1 MTVVL
6 SLFKTMGLGVDV
18 VLGPF
23 FIHRDDVLLPFGIG
37 VGNSESDVHNDLR
50 IGSGYPLADCLD
62 QHSSFRLIIPLSCQ
76 FGLSLHLSEEE
87 IGGTGHSDLPHLF
100 LMDEFDG
107 GVTELF
113 PYQVAE
119 LVPIWESVMGPS
131 IEWQALVVVFIV
143 VVVVIGGI
151 DVLIV

>member
-1 MTVVL
+1 
-6 SLFKTMGLGVDV
+6 MGLGVDV

-23 FIHRDDVLLPFGIG
+23 FIHRDDALLPFGIG

-62 QHSSFRLIIPLSCQ
+62 QHSSFRLIIPLSC
-76 FGLSLHLSEEE
+76 GLSLHLSEEE

-107 GVTELF
+107 GGHGT
-113 PYQVAE
+113 
-119 LVPIWESVMGPS
+119 VPIPGGRTHPNLG
-131 IEWQALVVVFIV
+131 ICNGALH
-143 VVVVIGGI
+143 
-151 DVLIV
+151 